1 MRVDFGQCTSY
12 GTNQHQPYITQQSNG
27 VGVRFLCGDDG
38 RKAFIWDIMPDF
50 YYFGASKMGWFFTYS
65 GIDGTLFN
73 AWDKQTTYKPTEDD
87 FSKGLWCYL
96 GVEDGLDQH
105 GNNFYLRIGTTHTF
119 FRTTIFAANEPMMP
133 TSGKNASTQQSNGMA
148 ERFLLVDDGHWPM
161 WQPTTSDLV
170 VTFFVQNQLVWME
183 LAAVRMI
190 EETTI
195 YKKNRYYGY
204 NIYEGVDVLIAMIGR
219 SRLHTIH
226 N

>member
-1 MRVDFGQCTSY
+1 
-12 GTNQHQPYITQQSNG
+12 
-27 VGVRFLCGDDG
+27 
-38 RKAFIWDIMPDF
+38 
-50 YYFGASKMGWFFTYS
+50 
-65 GIDGTLFN
+65 
-73 AWDKQTTYKPTEDD
+73 
-87 FSKGLWCYL
+87 
-96 GVEDGLDQH
+96 
-105 GNNFYLRIGTTHTF
+105 
-119 FRTTIFAANEPMMP
+119 
-133 TSGKNASTQQSNGMA
+133 
-148 ERFLLVDDGHWPM
+148 M

-204 NIYEGVDVLIAMIGR
+204 YIYEGVDVLIAMIGR